1 MHYLKNDI
9 SEFEFEVYKSSNIC
23 QKVVLKLQVVIVIK
37 LSKFDTTVFGN
48 LFYSNILCCH
58 ASARDG

>member
-23 QKVVLKLQVVIVIK
+23 QKVVLI
-37 LSKFDTTVFGN
+37 TG
-48 LFYSNILCCH
+48 CH
-58 ASARDG
+58 LH